1 MSDRCQANKAALAQI
16 EKEWEKSL
24 NQLFCHVHP
33 IDSITS
39 SCRSA
44 LKGLEKEKGK
54 VFGSDCIAAN
64 LAVAVSIKFLG

>member
-1 MSDRCQANKAALAQI
+1 
-16 EKEWEKSL
+16 
-24 NQLFCHVHP
+24 
-33 IDSITS
+33 
-39 SCRSA
+39 